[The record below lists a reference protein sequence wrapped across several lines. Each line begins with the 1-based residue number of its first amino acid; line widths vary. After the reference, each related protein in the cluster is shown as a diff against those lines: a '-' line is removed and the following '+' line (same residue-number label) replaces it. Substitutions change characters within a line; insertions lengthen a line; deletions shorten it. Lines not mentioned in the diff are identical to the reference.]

1 LQSNGN
7 LKIDLQY
14 YLSQQVHP
22 VVSRLCAP
30 IEECDAVWI
39 AQALGL
45 DGSTF
50 RKFVNAHSE
59 AAEVDDQHDQLT
71 IIQYDFDQCEPFKF
85 ICPHE
90 GCEHEIIVRGCI
102 LSDGD
107 NADDDR
113 RLWLSECSACH
124 QPLFA
129 YGGYLRNQLQLA
141 LDKAISDYYT
151 VTVLKMM
158 CKVGL
163 LNSQGLSVSRLEFL
177 ARTYLRESQFVC
189 FRLVLPVN

>member
-1 LQSNGN
+1 LYRRPKHCGFTGIIVQK
-7 LKIDLQY
+7 LKNEIFPDLQY

-59 AAEVDDQHDQLT
+59 AAEVDDQHDKLT

-102 LSDGD
+102 LS
-107 NADDDR
+107 
-113 RLWLSECSACH
+113 
-124 QPLFA
+124 
-129 YGGYLRNQLQLA
+129 
-141 LDKAISDYYT
+141 
-151 VTVLKMM
+151 V
-158 CKVGL
+158 
-163 LNSQGLSVSRLEFL
+163 VS
-177 ARTYLRESQFVC
+177 
-189 FRLVLPVN
+189 